1 MITSCACDVSI
12 KILCKKGRV
21 DIRTIKTK
29 RALLL
34 SGVTILLCFTIVIG
48 MTIALFSDTDS
59 VYNHLQ
65 AGTLEVTLKRTRLEK
80 TFYVGGRDLKNEIN
94 ENVIDFTD
102 KTTLDRNVFDI
113 LANEKI
119 VPGCKY
125 VATMQVENHSDA
137 PFGYWIAVKCSDETK
152 DSSLAKQ
159 LWVTVESGDT
169 KVEDFVGNSLTVGD
183 EGSGYLGYVAIGEA
197 DSFTVTVEFLDS
209 AVSDKEMDS
218 NDLTQNESI
227 LFDLVVYAV
236 QVPAGTELAE

>member
-1 MITSCACDVSI
+1 M
-12 KILCKKGRV
+12 
-21 DIRTIKTK
+21 
-29 RALLL
+29 LL
-34 SGVTILLCFTIVIG
+34 SGAIILLCFAIVIG
-48 MTIALFSDTDS
+48 MTFALFSDTDS

-65 AGTLEVTLKRTRLEK
+65 AGTLSVTLKRTGLDK
-80 TFYVGGRDLKNEIN
+80 TFYVGGRDLKHEVNET
-94 ENVIDFTD
+94 VIDFTD
-102 KTTLDRNVFDI
+102 KTTLDRNIFDI

-137 PFGYWIAVKCSDETK
+137 PFGYWIAIKCSDETK

-183 EGSGYLGYVAIGEA
+183 EGRGCIGYVAIGGA
-197 DSFTVTVEFLDS
+197 SSFTVTVEFLDS
-209 AVSDKEMDS
+209 ADSDTEVDS
-218 NDLTQNESI
+218 NDLAQSESI

-236 QVPAGTELAE
+236 QVPAGTVLAE

>member
-1 MITSCACDVSI
+1 M
-12 KILCKKGRV
+12 
-21 DIRTIKTK
+21 DIRTIRTK

-34 SGVTILLCFTIVIG
+34 SGAIILLCFAIVIG
-48 MTIALFSDTDS
+48 MTFALFSDTDS

-65 AGTLEVTLKRTRLEK
+65 AGTLSVTLKRTGLDK
-80 TFYVGGRDLKNEIN
+80 TFYVGGRDLKHEVNET
-94 ENVIDFTD
+94 VIDFTD
-102 KTTLDRNVFDI
+102 KTTLDRNIFDI

-183 EGSGYLGYVAIGEA
+183 EGRGCIGYVAIGGA
-197 DSFTVTVEFLDS
+197 SSFTVTVEFLDS
-209 AVSDKEMDS
+209 ADSDTEVDS
-218 NDLTQNESI
+218 NDLAQSESI

-236 QVPAGTELAE
+236 QVPAGIVLAE

>member
-1 MITSCACDVSI
+1 M
-12 KILCKKGRV
+12 
-21 DIRTIKTK
+21 
-29 RALLL
+29 LL
-34 SGVTILLCFTIVIG
+34 SGAIILLCFAIVIG
-48 MTIALFSDTDS
+48 MTFALFSDTDS

-65 AGTLEVTLKRTRLEK
+65 AGTLSVTLKRTGLDK
-80 TFYVGGRDLKNEIN
+80 TFYVGGRDLKHEIN
-94 ENVIDFTD
+94 DTVIDFTD
-102 KTTLDRNVFDI
+102 KTTLDRNIFDI

-183 EGSGYLGYVAIGEA
+183 EGRGCIGYVAIGGA
-197 DSFTVTVEFLDS
+197 SSFTVTVEFLDS
-209 AVSDKEMDS
+209 ADSDTEVDS
-218 NDLTQNESI
+218 NDLAQSESI

-236 QVPAGTELAE
+236 QVPAGTVLAE

>member
-34 SGVTILLCFTIVIG
+34 SGVTILLCFTIIIG
-48 MTIALFSDTDS
+48 MTYALFSDTDS

-65 AGTLEVTLKRTRLEK
+65 AGTLEVTLKRTRLDK
-80 TFYVGGRDLKNEIN
+80 TYYVGGRDLRHEIN
-94 ENVIDFTD
+94 ENVIDFTS
-102 KTTLDRNVFDI
+102 KTSLDRNVFDI

-159 LWVTVESGDT
+159 LWVTVECGDT
-169 KVEDFVGNSLTVGD
+169 KVENFVGDSLIVDG
-183 EGSGYLGYVAIGEA
+183 EGRGCIGYVAIGEA

-209 AVSDKEMDS
+209 AKSDKEMDS
-218 NDLTQNESI
+218 NDLAQSESI
-227 LFDLVVYAV
+227 LFDLVVYAT
-236 QVPAGTELAE
+236 QTPTGTDLAK

>member
-1 MITSCACDVSI
+1 M
-12 KILCKKGRV
+12 
-21 DIRTIKTK
+21 DIRTIRTK

-34 SGVTILLCFTIVIG
+34 SGAIILLCFAIVIG
-48 MTIALFSDTDS
+48 MTFALFSDTDS

-65 AGTLEVTLKRTRLEK
+65 AGTLSVTLKRTGLDK
-80 TFYVGGRDLKNEIN
+80 TFYVGGRDLKHEVNET
-94 ENVIDFTD
+94 VIDFTD
-102 KTTLDRNVFDI
+102 KTTLDRNIFDI

-183 EGSGYLGYVAIGEA
+183 EGRGCIGYVAIGGA
-197 DSFTVTVEFLDS
+197 SSFTVTVEFLDS
-209 AVSDKEMDS
+209 ADSDTEVDS
-218 NDLTQNESI
+218 NDLAQSESI

-236 QVPAGTELAE
+236 QVPAGTVLAE

>member
-1 MITSCACDVSI
+1 M
-12 KILCKKGRV
+12 
-21 DIRTIKTK
+21 
-29 RALLL
+29 LL
-34 SGVTILLCFTIVIG
+34 SGAIILLCFAIVIG
-48 MTIALFSDTDS
+48 MTFALFSDTDS

-65 AGTLEVTLKRTRLEK
+65 AGTLSVTLKRTGLDK
-80 TFYVGGRDLKNEIN
+80 TFYVGGRDLKHEVNET
-94 ENVIDFTD
+94 VIDFTD
-102 KTTLDRNVFDI
+102 KTTLDRNIFDI

-183 EGSGYLGYVAIGEA
+183 EGRGCIGYVAIGGA
-197 DSFTVTVEFLDS
+197 SSFTVTVEFLDS
-209 AVSDKEMDS
+209 ADSDTEVDS
-218 NDLTQNESI
+218 NDLAQSESI

-236 QVPAGTELAE
+236 QVPAGTVLAE

>member
-1 MITSCACDVSI
+1 M
-12 KILCKKGRV
+12 
-21 DIRTIKTK
+21 
-29 RALLL
+29 LL
-34 SGVTILLCFTIVIG
+34 SGAIILLCFAIVIG
-48 MTIALFSDTDS
+48 MTFALFSDTDS
-59 VYNHLQ
+59 VYDHLQ
-65 AGTLEVTLKRTRLEK
+65 AGTLSVTLKRTRLDK
-80 TFYVGGRDLKNEIN
+80 TFYVGGRDLKHEVNET
-94 ENVIDFTD
+94 VIDFTD
-102 KTTLDRNVFDI
+102 KTTLDRNIFDI

-183 EGSGYLGYVAIGEA
+183 EGRGCIGYVAIGEA
-197 DSFTVTVEFLDS
+197 SSFTVTVEFLDS
-209 AVSDKEMDS
+209 ADSDTEVDF
-218 NDLTQNESI
+218 NDLAQSESI

-236 QVPAGTELAE
+236 QVPAGTVLAE

>member
-1 MITSCACDVSI
+1 M
-12 KILCKKGRV
+12 
-21 DIRTIKTK
+21 
-29 RALLL
+29 LL
-34 SGVTILLCFTIVIG
+34 SGAIILLCFAIVIG
-48 MTIALFSDTDS
+48 MTFALFSDTDS

-65 AGTLEVTLKRTRLEK
+65 AGTLSVTLKRTGLDK
-80 TFYVGGRDLKNEIN
+80 TFYVGGRDLKHEIN
-94 ENVIDFTD
+94 ETVIDFTD
-102 KTTLDRNVFDI
+102 KTTLDRNIFDI

-137 PFGYWIAVKCSDETK
+137 PFGYWIAIKCSDETK

-183 EGSGYLGYVAIGEA
+183 EGRGCIGYVAIGGA
-197 DSFTVTVEFLDS
+197 SSFTVTVEFLDS
-209 AVSDKEMDS
+209 ADSDTEVDS
-218 NDLTQNESI
+218 NDLAQSESI

-236 QVPAGTELAE
+236 QVPAGTVLAE

>member
-1 MITSCACDVSI
+1 M
-12 KILCKKGRV
+12 
-21 DIRTIKTK
+21 DIRTIRTK

-34 SGVTILLCFTIVIG
+34 SGAIILLCFAIVIG
-48 MTIALFSDTDS
+48 MTFALFSDTDS

-65 AGTLEVTLKRTRLEK
+65 AGTLSVTLKRTRLDK
-80 TFYVGGRDLKNEIN
+80 TFYVGGRDLKHEVNET
-94 ENVIDFTD
+94 VIDFTD
-102 KTTLDRNVFDI
+102 KTTLDRNIFDI

-169 KVEDFVGNSLTVGD
+169 KVEDFVGNSLTVDD
-183 EGSGYLGYVAIGEA
+183 EGRGCIGYVAFGEA
-197 DSFTVTVEFLDS
+197 SSFTVTVEFLDS
-209 AVSDKEMDS
+209 ADSDTEVDS
-218 NDLTQNESI
+218 NDLAQSESI

-236 QVPAGTELAE
+236 QVPAGTVLAE

>member
-1 MITSCACDVSI
+1 M
-12 KILCKKGRV
+12 

-34 SGVTILLCFTIVIG
+34 SGVTILLCFTIIIG
-48 MTIALFSDTDS
+48 MTYALFSDTDS

-65 AGTLEVTLKRTRLEK
+65 AGTLEVTLKRTRLDK
-80 TFYVGGRDLKNEIN
+80 TYYVGGRDLKHEIN
-94 ENVIDFTD
+94 ENVIDFTS
-102 KTTLDRNVFDI
+102 KTSLDRNIFDI

-159 LWVTVESGDT
+159 LWVTVECGDT
-169 KVEDFVGNSLTVGD
+169 KVENFVGDSLIVDD
-183 EGSGYLGYVAIGEA
+183 EGRGCIGYVAIGEA

-218 NDLTQNESI
+218 NDLAQSESI
-227 LFDLVVYAV
+227 LFDLVVYAT
-236 QVPAGTELAE
+236 QTPTGTGLAE

>member
-1 MITSCACDVSI
+1 
-12 KILCKKGRV
+12 
-21 DIRTIKTK
+21 
-29 RALLL
+29 
-34 SGVTILLCFTIVIG
+34 
-48 MTIALFSDTDS
+48 MTFALFSDTDS

-65 AGTLEVTLKRTRLEK
+65 AGTLSVTLKRTGLDK
-80 TFYVGGRDLKNEIN
+80 TFYVGGRDLKHEVNET
-94 ENVIDFTD
+94 VIDFTD
-102 KTTLDRNVFDI
+102 KTTLDRNIFDI

-183 EGSGYLGYVAIGEA
+183 EGRGCIGYVAIGGA
-197 DSFTVTVEFLDS
+197 SSFTVTVEFLDS
-209 AVSDKEMDS
+209 ADSDTEVDS
-218 NDLTQNESI
+218 NDLAQSESI

-236 QVPAGTELAE
+236 QVPAGIVLAE

>member
-1 MITSCACDVSI
+1 
-12 KILCKKGRV
+12 
-21 DIRTIKTK
+21 
-29 RALLL
+29 
-34 SGVTILLCFTIVIG
+34 
-48 MTIALFSDTDS
+48 MTFALFSDTDS

-65 AGTLEVTLKRTRLEK
+65 AGTLSVTLKRTRLDK
-80 TFYVGGRDLKNEIN
+80 TFYVGGRDLKHEVNET
-94 ENVIDFTD
+94 VIDFTD
-102 KTTLDRNVFDI
+102 KTTLDRNIFDI

-183 EGSGYLGYVAIGEA
+183 EGRGCIGYVAIGEA
-197 DSFTVTVEFLDS
+197 SSFTVTVEFLDS
-209 AVSDKEMDS
+209 ADSDTEVDS
-218 NDLTQNESI
+218 NDLAQSESI

-236 QVPAGTELAE
+236 QAPTGTDLAE

>member
-1 MITSCACDVSI
+1 
-12 KILCKKGRV
+12 
-21 DIRTIKTK
+21 
-29 RALLL
+29 
-34 SGVTILLCFTIVIG
+34 
-48 MTIALFSDTDS
+48 MTFALFSDTDS

-65 AGTLEVTLKRTRLEK
+65 AGTLSVTLKRTGLDK
-80 TFYVGGRDLKNEIN
+80 TFYVGGRDLKHEVNET
-94 ENVIDFTD
+94 VIDFTD
-102 KTTLDRNVFDI
+102 KTTLDRNIFDI

-137 PFGYWIAVKCSDETK
+137 PFGYWIAIKCSDETK

-183 EGSGYLGYVAIGEA
+183 EGRGCIGYVAIGGA
-197 DSFTVTVEFLDS
+197 SSFTVTVEFLDS
-209 AVSDKEMDS
+209 ADSDTEVDS
-218 NDLTQNESI
+218 NDLAQSESI

-236 QVPAGTELAE
+236 QVPAGTVLAE

>member
-1 MITSCACDVSI
+1 M
-12 KILCKKGRV
+12 
-21 DIRTIKTK
+21 
-29 RALLL
+29 LL
-34 SGVTILLCFTIVIG
+34 SGAIILLCFAIVIG
-48 MTIALFSDTDS
+48 MTFALFSDTDS

-65 AGTLEVTLKRTRLEK
+65 AGTLSVTLKRTGLDK
-80 TFYVGGRDLKNEIN
+80 TFYVGGRDLKHEVNET
-94 ENVIDFTD
+94 VIDFTD
-102 KTTLDRNVFDI
+102 KTTLDRNIFDI

-183 EGSGYLGYVAIGEA
+183 EGRGCIGYVAIGGA
-197 DSFTVTVEFLDS
+197 SSFTVTVEFLDS
-209 AVSDKEMDS
+209 ADSDTEVDS
-218 NDLTQNESI
+218 NDLAQSESI

-236 QVPAGTELAE
+236 QVPAGIVLAE